1 MMITK
6 GLLRRWAMLI
16 TLAFLIPALACNFP
30 FPTESPDSLGEL
42 HATLTVLSNAAE
54 SEQTPEPI
62 GGDLSTGGEI
72 AATASGQ
79 AVSPLRTPGLVG
91 SGTHYVY
98 FTQSGDTL
106 PAVAKRFGVEPEQ
119 ISSSQPL
126 APEALLPASLELQVP
141 NTIDETRFSDFLL
154 PDSEII
160 HSPSTIDFQVG
171 GFIEEAGGYLS
182 TYSEVVN
189 GKLLSGTEIV
199 QKVSVENSINP
210 RLLLSLLEYQSGWV
224 FGDPLDPV
232 LLTYPIGFS
241 VPEYKGLY
249 YELVLTATHLG
260 IGYYGW
266 RTGSLTS
273 LRFADGSAARL
284 SPGLNAG
291 TVALQNFFAK
301 ISDQGAWRESLYGGE
316 GFIALHQ
323 QMYGDPWMRDAQV
336 GPILP
341 SELSQPGLE
350 LPFAPGERWS
360 FTGGPHLAWNS
371 GSPRGAIDFSPV
383 TGDPPC
389 TTSKAWVTASA
400 PGQVTRSVDNV
411 VALDLDGDGYEQTGW
426 VLVYLHIAEEES
438 IPAAQ
443 QVDLDRQLGHP
454 SCERG
459 NSTGTNVHIAR
470 KYNGEWIAADG
481 PLPFILSGWEV
492 EAGQRS
498 YQGQL
503 VKDDRVVSA
512 NPGGPSSSVIV
523 RGD

>member
-1 MMITK
+1 MITK
-6 GLLRRWAMLI
+6 AVLRKWAILI
-16 TLAFLIPALACNFP
+16 TLAYLISALACNFP
-30 FPTESPDSLGEL
+30 FPTESPDSQGEL
-42 HATLTVLSNAAE
+42 QATLTALSNTAE
-54 SEQTPEPI
+54 AEQTPEPI
-62 GGDLSTGGEI
+62 GGTLSTGGES
-72 AATASGQ
+72 AATAPVQTVPPLQ
-79 AVSPLRTPGLVG
+79 APGLVG
-91 SGTHYVY
+91 SRTHFVY
-98 FTQSGDTL
+98 YTQSGDTL
-106 PAVAKRFGVEPEQ
+106 PAVAKRFGVDPEQ

-126 APEALLPASLELQVP
+126 APEALLPVGQELQIP
-141 NTIDETRFSDFLL
+141 NTLGEMQFSDFLL

-160 HSPSTIDFQVG
+160 YSPSTTDFQVG
-171 GFIEEAGGYLS
+171 DFIEDGGGYLS
-182 TYSEVVN
+182 TYSEKVN
-189 GKLLSGTEIV
+189 GKLLSGEEIV
-199 QKVSVENSINP
+199 QKVAVENSINP
-210 RLLLSLLEYQSGWV
+210 RLLLALLEYRSGWV
-224 FGDPLDPV
+224 FGDPLDAA
-232 LLTYPIGFS
+232 LINYPIGFN
-241 VPEYKGLY
+241 VPDYKGLY

-260 IGYYGW
+260 VGYYGW
-266 RTGSLTS
+266 RAGSLTS
-273 LRFADGSAARL
+273 LRFEDGSAARL

-301 ISDQGAWRESLYGGE
+301 LSDQDEWREYLYGEE
-316 GFIALHQ
+316 GFIPLHQ
-323 QMYGDPWMRDAQV
+323 QMYGDPWMREAQA

-341 SELSQPGLE
+341 SDLSQPDLE

-383 TGDPPC
+383 TGQSPC
-389 TTSKAWVTASA
+389 TASKAWVTASA
-400 PGQVTRSVDNV
+400 PGQVTRSADNV
-411 VALDLDGDGYEQTGW
+411 VALDLDGDGDEGTGW
-426 VLVYLHIAEEES
+426 VLVYLHIAEEDS
-438 IPAAQ
+438 VQAAQ

-503 VKDDRVVSA
+503 VKDDKVVSA

-523 RGD
+523 RED